1 MDKRFKTR
9 IVIDIHDWE
18 PIVMAEA
25 GYDYTTEYEYVNRK
39 FFDWDRF
46 KEEHGFTYENMGVD
60 YMETMQQIREVLGWS
75 EGADNGSYR
84 YADRE
89 TFDPEYAEDE
99 DYSPEVNKLRRE
111 ILEAAQRCFDK
122 GIAPEEFMLDIN
134 W

>member
-18 PIVMAEA
+18 AVVMAEA
-25 GYDYTTEYEYVNRK
+25 GYNYQDGR
-39 FFDWDRF
+39 FFDWERF
-46 KEEHGFTYENMGVD
+46 NKEHGFTYENMGVN
-60 YMETMQQIREVLGWS
+60 YIYAHRQLQKALGWF
-75 EGADNGSYR
+75 EGTDNGSYR
-84 YADRE
+84 YADSE
-89 TFDPEYAEDE
+89 TFDPECAEDE

-122 GIAPEEFMLDIN
+122 GIAPEKFMLDIN

>member
-18 PIVMAEA
+18 VVVMAEA
-25 GYDYTTEYEYVNRK
+25 GYDYQDGC
-39 FFDWDRF
+39 FFDWERF
-46 KEEHGFTYENMGVD
+46 NEEHGFTYENMGVD
-60 YMETMQQIREVLGWS
+60 YIDVHRQLQKTLGWF
-75 EGADNGSYR
+75 EGADNGSYK

-89 TFDPEYAEDE
+89 TFDPEYAENKK
-99 DYSPEVNKLRRE
+99 YSPEVNKLRRE